1 MLFFRVFVIFFY
13 EEEIPEEFQIRM
25 KNIGRMTKT
34 SAGPN
39 SYGKSNIGGFQ
50 DSKALLK
57 ARQKQCEELFYEQD
71 KEAIDLKRQE
81 KIDVRERFNKEQER
95 RKQEKEKQLRQQQ
108 PISNTSTGNQIQTVQ
123 QPKKPSRFD
132 QAPPRRDLDNS
143 QRKYNS
149 V

>member
-1 MLFFRVFVIFFY
+1 MGEKPPDEDEEEGVY

-39 SYGKSNIGGFQ
+39 SYGKSQTGGFQ

-81 KIDVRERFNKEQER
+81 KIDVRERFNMEQER
-95 RKQEKEKQLRQQQ
+95 RKREKEKQLRQQQ
-108 PISNTSTGNQIQTVQ
+108 QLASVSTTRTETQFQTVQ
-123 QPKKPSRFD
+123 QARKPSRFD
-132 QAPPRRDLDNS
+132 QAAPRRDLDN
-143 QRKYNS
+143 
-149 V
+149 